1 MASTGSPIVDDLV
14 KGTVGKV
21 KDAWDTVTGAKAAA
35 AKKSTGAD
43 PDMLKEANDSF
54 KPQPVGKKAVAK
66 SPTAKPTTVAAKATP
81 RKKL

>member
-1 MASTGSPIVDDLV
+1 MASTGSPIVDKLV
-14 KGTVGKV
+14 DDTVGKV
-21 KDAWDTVTGAKAAA
+21 KGAWDTVTGAKAAA

-43 PDMLKEANDSF
+43 PDMLKDANDSF

-66 SPTAKPTTVAAKATP
+66 SAIAKPTTVAAKAAP